1 MFTADPNGCHF
12 KNAGFASSTMLPN
25 ISFRARHSPMWRL
38 RVAKSCYMEQIARR
52 RQYCGELH
60 CSRLAHISAA
70 GRGRLVANTL
80 DLMSGM
86 LKRPGKFSR
95 NLLLDLAPLVCSN
108 AIQACTGNYPVFSF
122 PLLRSNYIQTNGA
135 PFLVRLRGPLAFY
148 CRKAVLT

>member
-1 MFTADPNGCHF
+1 MAATSKMLALRLLQCCLTFLFGPGIHLCGDCAWLNLATWNRLQGDVSTAVSSIAPGSHIF
-12 KNAGFASSTMLPN
+12 RLQAGD
-25 ISFRARHSPMWRL
+25 
-38 RVAKSCYMEQIARR
+38 
-52 RQYCGELH
+52 G
-60 CSRLAHISAA
+60 
-70 GRGRLVANTL
+70 LVANTL

-108 AIQACTGNYPVFSF
+108 AIQACTGNYSVFSF
-122 PLLRSNYIQTNGA
+122 PLHRSNYIQINGA